1 MSVNFNMV
9 GKLQMPKETEKFKPY
24 VERTSESGWTTKRL
38 RFTCVSGTN
47 RHSLGLDALV
57 KADGTNTIYTRR
69 DISTG
74 GRPQSEPMQVAFKDR
89 LKPDIIASV
98 SNFDKYVLDLNP
110 VNRMSRLTKLKKLVE
125 DGSGITD
132 AQLKEVGLTDAS
144 EVISAYEAAIKKRK
158 EFITS
163 WDMIDALCELL
174 ESGEYSDKNFSIKGS
189 AEYSY
194 NATTDTTYE
203 SFVPKKIYLAPD
215 DEVPTASAVYKLL
228 FNKDSLEDNKVTGY
242 HLERNSNYNKNRDPE
257 SLKSIPV
264 QEQITLP
271 TAPENADKKTQK
283 RCDAIMKKFTV
294 DDNSWKEVGCD
305 VEMING
311 SPRVNITYEML
322 DDDQKD
328 NIDLGLT
335 TLEDIQ
341 RELGGAVYGEHIREL
356 RFNKYSYGYSA
367 GPKDTEFTDKDMQ
380 IQKETFE
387 NDDLDDFDLF
397 N

>member
-1 MSVNFNMV
+1 
-9 GKLQMPKETEKFKPY
+9 
-24 VERTSESGWTTKRL
+24 
-38 RFTCVSGTN
+38 
-47 RHSLGLDALV
+47 
-57 KADGTNTIYTRR
+57 
-69 DISTG
+69 
-74 GRPQSEPMQVAFKDR
+74 
-89 LKPDIIASV
+89 
-98 SNFDKYVLDLNP
+98 
-110 VNRMSRLTKLKKLVE
+110 
-125 DGSGITD
+125 
-132 AQLKEVGLTDAS
+132 
-144 EVISAYEAAIKKRK
+144 
-158 EFITS
+158 
-163 WDMIDALCELL
+163 
-174 ESGEYSDKNFSIKGS
+174 
-189 AEYSY
+189 
-194 NATTDTTYE
+194 
-203 SFVPKKIYLAPD
+203 
-215 DEVPTASAVYKLL
+215 
-228 FNKDSLEDNKVTGY
+228 
-242 HLERNSNYNKNRDPE
+242 
-257 SLKSIPV
+257 
-264 QEQITLP
+264 
-271 TAPENADKKTQK
+271 
-283 RCDAIMKKFTV
+283 MKKFTV